1 MVSCII
7 VAAGNGSRMQCK
19 KNKILL
25 KIGTKTV
32 LEWTLQNILKIVG
45 LEEIVLVVSEKDK
58 DEITKC
64 LKKLSL
70 DIPIKITLGGKTRQ
84 ESVFNGLCQV
94 EKRDVVL
101 VHDAARPLADENLCN
116 KVVQNVREKG
126 STVPAVPVKDTIK
139 IVKSDKVVSTPVR
152 SSLRAVQ
159 TPQGFDYKLLKDVHN
174 QAREANYQ
182 GTDDASLVEWAGH
195 QVSIVDGSYN
205 NIKLTTCEDLQQI
218 KSYLGI
224 KDEQYMRVGFGY
236 DVHRFK
242 AGRPCILGG
251 VEIDSPIG
259 PDGHSDADVLL
270 HALMDALLG
279 AAGLRDIGY
288 YFPPTDDQY
297 KGISS
302 LSLLQQVKNLLMQE
316 RFTIINVDIMVIAE
330 CPKINPHIEA
340 MKDNIAKVLD
350 IHKKYIS
357 IKATTN
363 EQLGALG
370 RKEGIAAQAVA
381 TVQESEELQ

>member
-25 KIGTKTV
+25 NIGTKTV
-32 LEWTLQNILKIVG
+32 LEWTLENILKIEN
-45 LEEIVLVVSEKDK
+45 LAEIVLVVSKKDK
-58 DEITKC
+58 EEISKC
-64 LKKLSL
+64 IEAMSVEL
-70 DIPIKITLGGKTRQ
+70 PIRIALGGKTRQ
-84 ESVFNGLCQV
+84 ESVFNGLCKV
-94 EKRDVVL
+94 ECQDIVL
-101 VHDAARPLADENLCN
+101 VHDAARPLADERLCN
-116 KVVQNVREKG
+116 NVVKNVKDIG

-139 IVKSDKVVSTPVR
+139 VVKSNVVVNTPSR
-152 SSLRAVQ
+152 ASLMAVQ
-159 TPQGFDYKLLKDVHN
+159 TPQGFDYKLLMDVHE
-174 QAREANYQ
+174 QAKKANYQ
-182 GTDDASLVEWAGH
+182 GTDDASLVEWAGYP
-195 QVSIVDGSYN
+195 VSIVEGSYN

-236 DVHRFK
+236 DVHRLK
-242 AGRPCILGG
+242 EGRPCILGG
-251 VEIDSPIG
+251 VKIDSPIG
-259 PDGHSDADVLL
+259 PDGHSDADVIL

-288 YFPPTDDQY
+288 YFPPTDEKY

-302 LSLLQQVKNLLMQE
+302 LKLLHQVKNLLAQE
-316 RFTIINVDIMVIAE
+316 GCNIINVDIMVIAE
-330 CPKINPHIEA
+330 CPKINPHIEE
-340 MKDNIAKVLD
+340 MKANISKVLGV
-350 IHKKYIS
+350 HKKYIS

-381 TVQESEELQ
+381 TVQESEEL